1 MGQTGRPAS
10 GPFNK
15 FLKTTTLHPFLSAF
29 QDIPEGRCH
38 PMHGYGKRVEDW
50 HAPPERRKGRQT
62 RRKRRSS
69 SR

>member
-1 MGQTGRPAS
+1 MGHTGRPPR

-15 FLKTTTLHPFLSAF
+15 FLKTITFHPFLSAF

-50 HAPPERRKGRQT
+50 HAPPG
-62 RRKRRSS
+62 
-69 SR
+69 